1 LGLNDQSNHRAIRN
15 LQYAP
20 IHKNF
25 IDCGIKKRVIGNI
38 VDVLVDIIVMP
49 AGLYRLKC
57 AKVSAL
63 RRWAFGCAQLGLPK
77 WIMLGMVLEHFDQA
91 VNRTMGGRADAMPVG
106 NLNDN
111 TIQIIDLGRLSAC
124 KILGG

>member
-1 LGLNDQSNHRAIRN
+1 MGLNDQSNYRAIRN

-20 IHKNF
+20 IYKNF
-25 IDCGIKKRVIGNI
+25 IDCGIKKCVISNI

-63 RRWAFGCAQLGLPK
+63 RRWAFECAQLGLPK

-111 TIQIIDLGRLSAC
+111 TI
-124 KILGG
+124 

>member
-1 LGLNDQSNHRAIRN
+1 
-15 LQYAP
+15 
-20 IHKNF
+20 
-25 IDCGIKKRVIGNI
+25 
-38 VDVLVDIIVMP
+38 
-49 AGLYRLKC
+49 
-57 AKVSAL
+57 
-63 RRWAFGCAQLGLPK
+63 
-77 WIMLGMVLEHFDQA
+77 MLGMVLEHFDQA

>member
-1 LGLNDQSNHRAIRN
+1 MSLNDQSNNWAIRN

-25 IDCGIKKRVIGNI
+25 IDCSIKKRIVSNI
-38 VDVLVDIIVMP
+38 VDVLVNIIVMP

-63 RRWAFGCAQLGLPK
+63 RGRAFGCVQLGLPQ
-77 WIMLGMVLEHFDQA
+77 WHMHGVVFEHFDQA
-91 VNRTMGGRADAMPVG
+91 VNRAMGGCADAMPVG

-111 TIQIIDLGRLSAC
+111 TI
-124 KILGG
+124 